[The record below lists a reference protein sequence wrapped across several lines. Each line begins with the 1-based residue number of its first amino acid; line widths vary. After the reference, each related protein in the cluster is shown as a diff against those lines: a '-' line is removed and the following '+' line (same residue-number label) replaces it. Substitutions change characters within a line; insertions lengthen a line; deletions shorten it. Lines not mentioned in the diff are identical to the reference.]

1 MNKVDDYVS
10 GILAGKARIA
20 AKAISLAENE
30 DPIAIEFLKAL
41 FPHTGKAR
49 TIGITGPPGA
59 GKSTLTDKLA
69 KLLRKMDK
77 RVGIVAVDP
86 TSPFTGGAI
95 LGDRIRMQELATD
108 PGVFIRSM
116 GTRGQLGGLARN
128 THSAV
133 RVLDAYGSDYIFIE
147 TVGVGQSEVDIV
159 QLADIVLL
167 VTLPGMGDDIQ
178 VIKAGILEI
187 GDIFCINKAD
197 MDGVG
202 RLEAELEMMLD
213 LKGHFEGLRPP
224 VVRTIASEDK
234 GTTELLEKL
243 LFHLSED
250 ERTGR
255 LAARRQKNLKAE
267 MLRIMTEALENTV
280 SRLTEQT
287 GALDSYSK
295 QIMQGNGDPFTAS
308 EEVLAQMKTVKFRL

>member
-1 MNKVDDYVS
+1 MSKADDYVA
-10 GILAGKARIA
+10 GIIAGKARIA
-20 AKAISLAENE
+20 AKAISLVENG
-30 DPIAIEFLKAL
+30 DSSAIEFLKAL
-41 FPHTGKAR
+41 YPHTGKAR
-49 TIGITGPPGA
+49 IVGITGPPGA

-69 KLLRKMDK
+69 KLLRKKGK

-116 GTRGQLGGLARN
+116 GTRGQLGGLARS

-133 RVLDAYGSDYIFIE
+133 RVLDAYGSDFVFIE

-167 VTLPGMGDDIQ
+167 VTIPGMGDDIQ

-197 MDGVG
+197 MDGAN
-202 RLEAELEMMLD
+202 RLAAELEMMLD

-224 VVRTIASEDK
+224 VVKTVASEDK
-234 GTTELLEKL
+234 GTAELLESL
-243 LFHLSED
+243 LNHLAED
-250 ERTGR
+250 ENSGR
-255 LAARRQKNLKAE
+255 LAWRREKNLKTE
-267 MLRIMTEALENTV
+267 MLRIMAEALENTV

-287 GALDSYSK
+287 GALENYSR
-295 QIMQGNGDPFTAS
+295 QIMQGALDPFSAS
-308 EEVLAQMKTVKFRL
+308 EKMLAQINNIQFRL